1 MMSLQDSELIKLLS
15 FSDLKSGCD
24 VRSKYVLA
32 CNLDELKTKGKEML
46 LNRKF
51 IVNVFVLKGAAAFG
65 LHVECEIVT
74 SCGTPVEEDDV
85 LFFLI
90 KKATPL
96 YLMAST
102 TTTLLESL
110 SVSNQQARKEP
121 KFEPPANTLIVS
133 A

>member
-1 MMSLQDSELIKLLS
+1 MFL
-15 FSDLKSGCD
+15 
-24 VRSKYVLA
+24 
-32 CNLDELKTKGKEML
+32 
-46 LNRKF
+46 
-51 IVNVFVLKGAAAFG
+51 IVNLLLIVFVLKGAAAFG
-65 LHVECEIVT
+65 LHVECKIVT
-74 SCGTPVEEDDV
+74 NCGTFAEEDEV

-102 TTTLLESL
+102 TTALLESL

-121 KFEPPANTLIVS
+121 EFEPPANTLIVC